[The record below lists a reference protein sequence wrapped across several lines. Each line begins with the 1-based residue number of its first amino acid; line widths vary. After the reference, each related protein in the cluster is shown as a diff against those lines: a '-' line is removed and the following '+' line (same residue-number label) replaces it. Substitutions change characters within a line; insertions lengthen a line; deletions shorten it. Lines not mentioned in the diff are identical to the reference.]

1 MGPATRKRGTGEGE
15 TDKQMSPKQQKSQNR
30 NSATACTASES
41 QSFEV
46 GDVIYA
52 ADCGMLYKVKV
63 LNTREVV
70 GKDGERWGDCEMYI
84 YICIRIGDGVRA
96 MCVCIRSSIPLTL
109 EVDMTVLIV

>member
-1 MGPATRKRGTGEGE
+1 MGPATRKRGIGEGE
-15 TDKQMSPKQQKSQNR
+15 TDKQVSHKQQKSEATH
-30 NSATACTASES
+30 SAAACTANES

-70 GKDGERWGDCEMYI
+70 GKDGECLGECELYV
-84 YICIRIGDGVRA
+84 YQY
-96 MCVCIRSSIPLTL
+96 PY
-109 EVDMTVLIV
+109 